1 MWDTEAEG
9 KDGTYTAT
17 GNWLLVT
24 GKGAQS
30 NRCTDAPLRRAEV
43 KVTVKVRAWLLKSK
57 YLCINNA
64 MMHKIQMCCIFL

>member
-43 KVTVKVRAWLLKSK
+43 KVTVKVRA
-57 YLCINNA
+57 
-64 MMHKIQMCCIFL
+64 